1 MATDENDL
9 TPAKPVKAKLA
20 KKKVAASKLIVKK
33 KAVKPAVKKKA
44 AKPLTKKKELAST
57 IENTMEKNK
66 AMKPVPKKKAV
77 KPVLKNKSVV
87 KKSVV
92 KKAALKKAALK
103 KEMKVALGES
113 PAVAKIKAL
122 KDNIAELNQELSD
135 LKAEIK
141 LTKKRE
147 NATALLANQR
157 EVAANKFLRGWDKKA
172 NAALEK
178 SLAIKKKKKN

>member
-9 TPAKPVKAKLA
+9 TPVKPVKAKLA
-20 KKKVAASKLIVKK
+20 KKKVATNKSIVKK
-33 KAVKPAVKKKA
+33 KAIKPAVKKKA
-44 AKPLTKKKELAST
+44 AKPVAKKKELASA

-77 KPVLKNKSVV
+77 KPVLKNKA
-87 KKSVV
+87 VV
-92 KKAALKKAALK
+92 KKAVLK
-103 KEMKVALGES
+103 KEMKVASGES
-113 PAVAKIKAL
+113 PAAAKIKAL
-122 KDNIAELNQELSD
+122 KDNIAELNQELTD
-135 LKAEIK
+135 LKTDIK
-141 LTKKRE
+141 LAKKRE

-178 SLAIKKKKKN
+178 SLAIKKKKKK

>member
-20 KKKVAASKLIVKK
+20 KKKLATSKSIVKK
-33 KAVKPAVKKKA
+33 KAIKPAVKKKA
-44 AKPLTKKKELAST
+44 AKPVAKKKELASA
-57 IENTMEKNK
+57 IENTMEKNQ
-66 AMKPVPKKKAV
+66 AIKPAPKKKAV
-77 KPVLKNKSVV
+77 KPVLKNKA
-87 KKSVV
+87 VV
-92 KKAALKKAALK
+92 KKAVLK
-103 KEMKVALGES
+103 KEMKVASGES

-122 KDNIAELNQELSD
+122 KDHIDELNQELTD
-135 LKAEIK
+135 LKADIK

-147 NATALLANQR
+147 NATALLAKQR

-178 SLAIKKKKKN
+178 SLAIKKKKKK

>member
-92 KKAALKKAALK
+92 KKAALKK
-103 KEMKVALGES
+103 EMKVALGES

>member
-44 AKPLTKKKELAST
+44 AKPVTKKKELAST

-92 KKAALKKAALK
+92 KKAALK